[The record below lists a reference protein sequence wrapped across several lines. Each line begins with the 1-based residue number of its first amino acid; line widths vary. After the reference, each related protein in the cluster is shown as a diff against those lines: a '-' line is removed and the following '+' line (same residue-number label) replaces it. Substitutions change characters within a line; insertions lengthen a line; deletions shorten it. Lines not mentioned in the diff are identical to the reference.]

1 MDNQYFTASGVLV
14 INALFGLYILAVLLR
29 FLLQWAGADFYNPL
43 CQFLVK
49 VTNPPLKPLRRI
61 IPGWGGIDL
70 ASVLLLVALQ
80 MLEVFLVNTTLG
92 RAAAPGGLFVGALA
106 ELINLTLNVY
116 IVMIL
121 IQVIL
126 SWLAPGNYNP
136 MTALLH
142 QLTEPVL
149 APARRVMPAISGI
162 DLSPI
167 VVLLFFQ
174 LLKLL
179 IVAPLADFGRSLS

>member
-43 CQFLVK
+43 SQFLVK

-116 IVMIL
+116 VVMIL